1 MKKPKAAAIT
11 ANQAKSHVS
20 ATSFVPVHHER
31 TDSAEAFLHDPTETR
46 HRGRDE
52 DPLAEMLGEDY
63 VQAATSGESSYAE
76 VADAVTMEELGGPF
90 LESSSAEELAD
101 DEPETPEA
109 TREPFPTP
117 HGRTVPS
124 A

>member
-1 MKKPKAAAIT
+1 MKKPNVAAIP
-11 ANQAKSHVS
+11 AKRSKPVP
-20 ATSFVPVHHER
+20 FEPVHHPR
-31 TDSAEAFLHDPTETR
+31 TDSAEAFVPDPTETR
-46 HRGRDE
+46 HRAADE

-63 VQAATSGESSYAE
+63 VQAATSGESTYAD

-90 LESSSAEELAD
+90 LESSSADEIAD

-117 HGRTVPS
+117 HGRNVRVS
-124 A
+124 